1 MVDKLIFVIHC
12 YAGHSGAREEAGM
25 DFDLIIEN
33 GTLIDGTETQRRRAD
48 VGIAHGRI
56 EQVGSLSGA
65 WAARRISADG
75 LIVAPGVIDPHTHY
89 DAQVHWDPH
98 CTNSGTHGATT
109 VAIGNCGFGFAPCK
123 PEMRDRY
130 MQMMERT
137 EQIPFE
143 VLKAG
148 LPWSWESFPEWMDHL
163 RSVPKGLNI
172 AAFVPVNP
180 LMVYVMGIAAAKSR
194 PATAAERAEMRHLLH
209 EAMDAGAIGFAL
221 TWLGDANNHTDVD
234 GTPMPS
240 DVMAI
245 DEAYNLAHVL
255 RERGGGV
262 IQANTDI
269 PMLRQRRD
277 VCAELARISRA
288 TVIHNIIAV
297 VPGSTVHTDV
307 LRWLDE
313 CAAEGLK
320 VYSQSFVNRVWTE
333 FTVLNYTSW
342 DVLPV
347 FKAFT
352 DASPDAK
359 RQLAADAEYRARVAA
374 EYDFGPQ
381 QHGGTR
387 FHEFT
392 LLDACGI
399 EPYADYQG
407 RVIGDIAAKLERSVV
422 DTFYDILTETDLAAQ
437 FTHLTRFVTDEKLVG
452 PVLRHPR
459 VIAGGSDGG
468 AHVKFVAGGQWPT
481 DMLTWLARDGG
492 QFTLEEMHAKL
503 SSLPAE
509 VLGLTE
515 RGTIE
520 PGKAADLM
528 IYDLGRL
535 NYQYGRYEVR
545 HDLPGGD
552 WRKFVD
558 VQGLRYVVVNGSVTF
573 EDGAPTQARPGAVVA
588 GTWR

>member
-1 MVDKLIFVIHC
+1 
-12 YAGHSGAREEAGM
+12 M
-25 DFDLIIEN
+25 DFDVIIEN
-33 GTLIDGTETQRRRAD
+33 GTLVDGTGEPRRRAD
-48 VGIAHGRI
+48 VGIAQGRI
-56 EQVGSLSGA
+56 KEVGSLAGA
-65 WAARRISADG
+65 TAEQRIDADG

-123 PEMRDRY
+123 PEMRDRA

-143 VLKAG
+143 VLKKG
-148 LPWSWESFPEWMDHL
+148 LPWSWETFPEWMDHL
-163 RSVPKGLNI
+163 RSVPKGLNM
-172 AAFVPVNP
+172 AAFLPINP
-180 LMVYVMGIAAAKSR
+180 LMIYVMGIDAAKSR
-194 PATAAERAEMRHLLH
+194 PANEDERAQMRRLLH

-245 DEAYNLAHVL
+245 EEAYNLAQVL

-277 VCAELARISRA
+277 VCAELARISQA

-307 LRWLDE
+307 LQWLDE
-313 CAAEGLK
+313 CADEGLR
-320 VYSQSFVNRVWTE
+320 VYSQSFANRVWTE

-347 FKAFT
+347 FKTFT
-352 DASPDAK
+352 DASTAEK
-359 RQLAADAEYRARVAA
+359 KALAASAEYRNRVAT
-374 EYDFGPQ
+374 EYDFSPD

-392 LLDACGI
+392 LLDACGV
-399 EPYADYQG
+399 EPYVAHEGQ
-407 RVIGDIAAKLERSVV
+407 VIGDIAAELERSVV
-422 DTFYDILTETDLAAQ
+422 DTFYDILVETDLGAQ

-452 PVLRHPR
+452 PVLHHPR

-481 DMLTWLARDGG
+481 DMLIWLARDGG
-492 QFTLEEMHAKL
+492 QFTIEEMHAKL
-503 SSLPAE
+503 SRLPAE
-509 VLGLTE
+509 VLGFRD
-515 RGTIE
+515 RGTLE
-520 PGKAADLM
+520 PGKAADIM
-528 IYDLGRL
+528 VYDLDRL
-535 NYQYGRYEVR
+535 DYTYGRYEIR

-558 VQGLRYVVVNGSVTF
+558 VQGLRYVLVNGSVTF
-573 EDGAPTQARPGAVVA
+573 ADGAPTEARPGAMVA
-588 GTWR
+588 GTWP